1 MAAFI
6 GELPDDL
13 IKVFQQLEI
22 DTDKMLSEMVTAG
35 AEAAR
40 EICVGNMPKELYKAI
55 WYDGDA
61 VKVSRPYKTPSDDG
75 INAQVMVTGYFVN
88 RNKKKTPAPLVAN
101 MFEYGSQS
109 REYPKKPFLRKSF
122 NKDVIERVMLDV
134 QNKYIKGDL
143 K

>member
-6 GELPDDL
+6 GDLPEDL

-35 AEAAR
+35 AETAQELA
-40 EICVGNMPKELYKAI
+40 ISKMPQELYSAL

-61 VKVSRPYKTPSDDG
+61 VKLSKVYKTPSDDG
-75 INAQVMVTGYFVN
+75 INCQVMITGYFIN

-101 MFEYGSQS
+101 MFEYGSS
-109 REYPKKPFLRKSF
+109 DRRYPKKPFFRQSF
-122 NKDVIERVMLDV
+122 NKQVIEKAMLQV
-134 QNKYIKGDL
+134 QDKYIKGDQ
-143 K
+143 